1 MLKTA
6 PPWSPSWNIRYCIP
20 GIPASLSD
28 QPPTPSQ
35 NFLPRSMS
43 CAGNST
49 CTIFLPI
56 SKASCRRRSYQLT
69 PPRAKGRAMVRG
81 IVLYDDE
88 PDAARYEQHAELC
101 RKVPGATFRHGKV
114 FGAPMGEP
122 RYRYYAE
129 WEWPDLDSF
138 KSAAR
143 SEEFMATG
151 KDAVEMGGSFR
162 VMFANV
168 D

>member
-1 MLKTA
+1 VV
-6 PPWSPSWNIRYCIP
+6 
-20 GIPASLSD
+20 
-28 QPPTPSQ
+28 
-35 NFLPRSMS
+35 
-43 CAGNST
+43 
-49 CTIFLPI
+49 
-56 SKASCRRRSYQLT
+56 
-69 PPRAKGRAMVRG
+69 RA

-88 PDAARYEQHAELC
+88 PDVARYEQHAELC
-101 RKVPGATFRHGKV
+101 RKVPGGTFRHGKV

-122 RYRYYAE
+122 RYRYFAE

-151 KDAVEMGGSFR
+151 KDAMEMGGTFS
-162 VMFANV
+162 VMFAQV